1 MTDGE
6 ICDVS
11 MYAAAHLMHRWCWG
25 REDINLICPIEQ
37 YTEEQGIRESQS
49 LYSLQL
55 ENEALV
61 TRLASLQED
70 KWRLEERVVMLEQ
83 SGAEMAEELVIK
95 SRLIQ
100 THVIETGAKR
110 ERRGSGAAG
119 AVR

>member
-1 MTDGE
+1 
-6 ICDVS
+6 
-11 MYAAAHLMHRWCWG
+11 
-25 REDINLICPIEQ
+25 
-37 YTEEQGIRESQS
+37 
-49 LYSLQL
+49 
-55 ENEALV
+55 
-61 TRLASLQED
+61 
-70 KWRLEERVVMLEQ
+70 MLEQ

>member
-1 MTDGE
+1 MIFNFSNGL
-6 ICDVS
+6 
-11 MYAAAHLMHRWCWG
+11 Y
-25 REDINLICPIEQ
+25 NEQ
-37 YTEEQGIRESQS
+37 YTEEQGLRESQS

-61 TRLASLQED
+61 TRLARLQED

-100 THVIETGAKR
+100 TSLIETGARR
-110 ERRGSGAAG
+110 ERRGSGAAV